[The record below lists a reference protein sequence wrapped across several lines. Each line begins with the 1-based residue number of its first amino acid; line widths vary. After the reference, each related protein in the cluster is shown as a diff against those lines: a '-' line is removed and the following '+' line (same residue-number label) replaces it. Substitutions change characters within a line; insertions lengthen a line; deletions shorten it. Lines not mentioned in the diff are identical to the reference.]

1 MTIQT
6 LIAVFVGGG
15 LGSVS
20 RLLVSLGVL
29 KLSNSQFPWGTLSA
43 NLLACLVMGLVFS
56 LAEKGV
62 IRHEGGMAFLIFGFC
77 GGFSTFSTFSLET
90 LRLLREGMY
99 LFASANIILSILT
112 CLLILYFLVK

>member
-6 LIAVFVGGG
+6 LFAVFVGGG
-15 LGSVS
+15 LGSVT
-20 RLLVSLGVL
+20 RLLVSGWVL
-29 KLSNSQFPWGTLSA
+29 KLSNSQFPWGTISA
-43 NLLACLVMGLVFS
+43 NLLACLVMGLVFTS
-56 LAEKGV
+56 FDKGI
-62 IRHEGGMAFLIFGFC
+62 IRQEGWMAFLIFGFC

-99 LFASANIILSILT
+99 LFAGANVVLSVLA